1 MRRTLTTVHILLA
14 CFFLPIALMFASTG
28 GLYTLAVKG
37 GYEERTLPVSVTE
50 PHGTDLAQWLQTAT
64 GALDAAGEP
73 RPSGSPSLK
82 KAGTSMELEWTGVAR
97 DVVLRPTDDPLH
109 MELLIKDTTAW
120 RHLVQLHKAKGS
132 EVAKAISVAW
142 AIALV
147 LLVVT
152 GAWMALT
159 VPNYRRLAL
168 PAGAAGLLTFA
179 AYVLLG

>member
-1 MRRTLTTVHILLA
+1 MRRVLTTVHILLA
-14 CFFLPIALMFASTG
+14 CFFLPIALMFAATG
-28 GLYTLAVKG
+28 GLYTLAIKG
-37 GYEERTLPVSVTE
+37 GYDERTLPVSVTE

-64 GALDAAGEP
+64 SALETAGEAP
-73 RPSGSPSLK
+73 PSGNASLK

-97 DVVLRPTDDPLH
+97 DVVLRPTADTLH
-109 MELLIKDTTAW
+109 MELVIKDNTTW

-132 EVAKAISVAW
+132 DVARAISVAW

-159 VPNYRRLAL
+159 VPKYRRLAL
-168 PAGAAGLLTFA
+168 PASAAGVLSFA
-179 AYVLLG
+179 GYVLLG